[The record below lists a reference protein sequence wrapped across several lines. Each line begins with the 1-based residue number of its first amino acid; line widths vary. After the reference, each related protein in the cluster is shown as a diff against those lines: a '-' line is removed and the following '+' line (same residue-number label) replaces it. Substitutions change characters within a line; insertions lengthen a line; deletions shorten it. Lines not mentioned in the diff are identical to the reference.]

1 MEQTQ
6 NKTALKDIKA
16 NVIVIA
22 IAVVSLIIVAIA
34 KNIA

>member
-6 NKTALKDIKA
+6 NKAADVKA

-22 IAVVSLIIVAIA
+22 IAVVSLLIIAVV
-34 KNIA
+34 KNMA